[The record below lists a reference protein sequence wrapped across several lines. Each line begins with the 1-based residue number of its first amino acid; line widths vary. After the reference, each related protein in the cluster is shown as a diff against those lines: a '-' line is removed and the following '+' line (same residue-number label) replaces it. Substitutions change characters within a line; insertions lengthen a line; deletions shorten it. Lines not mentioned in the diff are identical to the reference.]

1 MLGDVIVNEDLV
13 QELLTAPIMSLSLL
27 SEVVQLTPVLST
39 TLKRL
44 SWNTLDADMDGISL
58 CIG

>member
-44 SWNTLDADMDGISL
+44 SWNTLDADMDGM
-58 CIG
+58 C